1 MCDQRKVV
9 NIIKQN
15 EDNDKFL
22 EFLKEKT
29 QCLKINKRS
38 DTYTHMDNYRIVFK
52 TIEEARKFVNDGS
65 FAYKNEDIYP
75 IASSPIDNG
84 FIDIFSKY
92 RK

>member
-1 MCDQRKVV
+1 MCDQRKIV
-9 NIIKQN
+9 NIIKVN

-22 EFLKEKT
+22 DFLKEKT

-52 TIEEARKFVNDGS
+52 TIEEARKFVSDGV
-65 FAYKNEDIYP
+65 FIYKDENIYP
-75 IASSPIDNG
+75 IASSPIDTG

>member
-1 MCDQRKVV
+1 MCDQRKIV
-9 NIIKQN
+9 NIIKGN

-22 EFLKEKT
+22 DFLKEKT
-29 QCLKINKRS
+29 KCLKINKRS

-52 TIEEARKFVNDGS
+52 TIEEARKFVSDGV
-65 FAYKNEDIYP
+65 FIYKDENIYP
-75 IASSPIDNG
+75 IASSPIDTG